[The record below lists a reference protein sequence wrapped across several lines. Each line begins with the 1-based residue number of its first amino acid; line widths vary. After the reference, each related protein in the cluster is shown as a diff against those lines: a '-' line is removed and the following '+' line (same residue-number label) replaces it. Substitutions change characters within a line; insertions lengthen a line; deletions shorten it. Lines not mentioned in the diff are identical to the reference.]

1 MSVRR
6 QQPDEIAPA
15 PAAGQ
20 PNRRTRLEPTIEP
33 RLRGWLIRATRTHAH
48 LCSIVR
54 LYGAPSKAGGQSLL
68 GEGYA
73 SRAARGDQTLL
84 FDCVSFCRDEL
95 AEVATEILAAMDAA
109 PATSAAPGTP
119 QKVATLAER
128 AERGE
133 SLFIDGDGQTFL
145 G

>member
-6 QQPDEIAPA
+6 QQPDDIAPP

-20 PNRRTRLEPTIEP
+20 PNRRTRLDATIEP

-95 AEVATEILAAMDAA
+95 AEVATEILACMDAA

-119 QKVATLAER
+119 EKVAALVER
-128 AERGE
+128 ASRGE
-133 SLFIDGDGQTFL
+133 SLFIDGDGKTFL